1 MSTYY
6 TQINI
11 SAEDVYDL
19 LSGKDK
25 QRFNKAIITDV
36 TRESDMS
43 VSITVALVNDIPL
56 EEMVMDSAVE
66 EV

>member
-6 TQINI
+6 THINI